1 VSKDVDGVR
10 KFLLGVSPLA
20 AIFFATRSY
29 LGTVQSECCT
39 FFNFCSSTFY
49 QETHMASN
57 QGNNNN
63 PEGKNQFSSGNQSG
77 GQGNQGGQ
85 ANQGN
90 QGGQSGKSGQGNQ
103 GGQNQSD
110 TSNRGFASMDPQ
122 RQREIA
128 SEGGKA
134 SHQNDNEGGSE
145 SGSGRDQ
152 DRGRNEGSG
161 SGGSNQSR

>member
-1 VSKDVDGVR
+1 MSKDN
-10 KFLLGVSPLA
+10 A
-20 AIFFATRSY
+20 YEISY
-29 LGTVQSECCT
+29 LGCRSSRPFFSRSEAILKLCRVDFAQAYQLT
-39 FFNFCSSTFY
+39 Y
-49 QETHMASN
+49 QEIQMASN

-77 GQGNQGGQ
+77 GQG
-85 ANQGN
+85 
-90 QGGQSGKSGQGNQ
+90 GQSGQGGQGNQ

-134 SHQNDNEGGSE
+134 SHEGDNAGGSE
-145 SGSGRDQ
+145 SSSGRDQ

-161 SGGSNQSR
+161 NSGSNQSR